1 VIDVVGHFG
10 SLLSYATVASE
21 VARALRE
28 AELLGDVSNLDADW
42 YPQLQDLRQT
52 ADQRS
57 SHVLVFAVPNHY
69 LDGYPGIY
77 GRERAALFV
86 SPNTD
91 QLAKEHAE
99 TCAKFGRIIVP
110 SAWCEDVVASSL
122 RSNGSSEVVTV
133 PLGVSPLF
141 CANKALDMDR
151 RMRDGCREKR
161 RALHLSTD
169 RFWPGRKGTE
179 ELLAAWRR
187 LVDGDPDL
195 SWQLTVS
202 VPPPLVLPATLTV
215 ADMGLS
221 DHVEVAST
229 PEHGMSDTELAGLY
243 ADADII
249 IAPSRCEG
257 FGMMILAAILNH
269 CPLVTTYNT
278 GHADFLANIDGWLG
292 IPTSHS
298 APLSGEVGLAP
309 VVESGV
315 LSNTIRSAM
324 VYIVREQ
331 MISAVKR
338 DLSELDEGWGTWP
351 WATAR
356 WVAYLTQWVEETT

>member
-1 VIDVVGHFG
+1 MIDVVGHFG

-21 VARALRE
+21 VARALRA

-42 YPQLQDLRQT
+42 HPQLQDLRQT
-52 ADQRS
+52 ADERS

-69 LDGYPGIY
+69 LDGYTGIY
-77 GRERAALFV
+77 GRERAALFA

-91 QLAKEHAE
+91 RLAKEHAE

-110 SAWCEDVVASSL
+110 SAWCEDVVARSL
-122 RSNGSSEVVTV
+122 PPNGSPEIVTV

-141 CANKALDMDR
+141 CANKALDLGR
-151 RMRDGCREKR
+151 QMRDGSREKR

-195 SWQLTVS
+195 SWRLTVS

-215 ADMGLS
+215 ADMELS
-221 DHVEVAST
+221 DHVEVAPT
-229 PEHGMSDTELAGLY
+229 PERGMSDAELAALY
-243 ADADII
+243 ADADLI

-257 FGMMILAAILNH
+257 FGMMILAAVVNH

-278 GHADFLANIDGWLG
+278 GHADFLADVDGWLG
-292 IPTSHS
+292 IPTSHN
-298 APLSGEVGLAP
+298 APLSGEAGLAP
-309 VVESGV
+309 IVEPGV
-315 LSNTIRSAM
+315 LANTIRGAM
-324 VYIVREQ
+324 VYLVRQQ
-331 MISAVKR
+331 MISAVER
-338 DLSELDEGWGTWP
+338 DLSELEDGWGTWP
-351 WATAR
+351 WAT
-356 WVAYLTQWVEETT
+356 TQWVEYLAQWAKETM